1 MSFFSRKKQ
10 PSASQLAAS
19 SVTVAQ
25 TPSQALAQLAAK
37 DNAVQLQ
44 HLRDNDSSSSNTAN
58 GLVAA
63 PAQRQ
68 QARGTSPII
77 PQQPSQSQQQPPQ
90 ASQQPQQRPAYP
102 WSARRLLLP
111 PPLVIPKPGVPAPN
125 SPSPSPFPRYGHA
138 LPATAT
144 ASGEL
149 YLFGGLVRETA
160 RNDLYLF
167 STRDLSA
174 TLVQTAGEIPSPR
187 VGHASAIVSSVL
199 IIWGG
204 DTKTDPSSDQ
214 SEKQDDGLY
223 LLNLVSREWTRVAMH
238 GPAPA
243 GRYGHA
249 VTMVGT
255 KFFVFG
261 GQVDGEFLNDL
272 WSFDLNTP
280 WELCQPVGAAR
291 PAQRTGHACVTYQDR
306 IIVFGGTDG
315 QYHYNDTWSYDTN
328 TRTWSE
334 LQCIGF
340 IPSPREGHA
349 AAVVDDVIYIFGGR
363 GVDGKDLG
371 DLAAF
376 KMSNQRWYMF
386 QNMGPA
392 PSGRSGH
399 AMASMGT
406 RVFVLGG
413 ESFTPT
419 KGDDHG
425 IINVLDT
432 KHIKYPDSSKGPPG
446 NKSDRKSSATPTPPP
461 GPPAPGNNVPNGTRA
476 MSPTGAPQDV
486 DDLRRAISP
495 PGIRPG
501 TRTPNGAPVHS
512 SPNTKGKAPTRPRR
526 DDGDVLGTDDGNGTD
541 TGATTESVTTSRD
554 HAPSPDQTR
563 ARSPNSFSVTRAMSP
578 TSQSGSD
585 LYGNVQPPNV
595 ASVAMSGLAA
605 RSPSPVVDRSRPPL
619 DAFYQPSGGSPG
631 VNGNGNGHAQ
641 GKFGSTGNVTA
652 DLIRDYKVKEMEV
665 ETLRRREAWMKTALL
680 KASRSGFVQ
689 LDEETLEAEDIDFQD
704 DASDEQRKLAD
715 MVMNFRHFKTQ
726 MQTTLVNQARQA
738 SERIADAE
746 RMKSAAI
753 QEAAYYRAKLTAHEA
768 STPGEVSQIERERI
782 AELERHLA
790 TLLAEHTAQKK
801 TADELSDSLAL
812 QTTLL
817 EQAEARSSDANN
829 RADALEE
836 THHRVVREHSE
847 IRDRYVE
854 AEAALRDHADRLLGQ
869 TSLLEQ
875 KDAEASQ
882 VKRQVEELSQLR
894 DQHIRA
900 LDQARTALQAVASR
914 SEEDQRARDQ
924 ITQLEADIAE
934 LRGDLETR
942 TSEVEQARIRLAE
955 VENAWAKSREEADA
969 FRALTTGSL
978 GELLDSHRELRVDE
992 DRLTRGH
999 VEKVEAMEVEATS
1012 LRKMLKEV
1020 TQQLEEVQ
1028 RDLSEE
1034 RRRVRQTESE
1044 QTFLRSQIVG
1054 LRAQLSNSVLE
1065 QGRLRK
1071 DLAEK
1076 DNDLRGAL
1084 KETADTNIRLAMLR
1098 NYLSENGIIPDSDEP
1113 SSNSA
1118 SASRLADLEKQLEE
1132 RSLMYERS
1140 ERELNGALRRKREL
1154 EAQLSAMSQQQDRS
1168 RSMQNPDNQGDSDA
1182 DARALEA
1189 ERKLEETERSYKAR
1203 MRQMEEDYQ
1212 LAVHYVK
1219 GTEKMM
1225 RRMKDEV
1232 TRTKTAY
1239 ASLQAE
1245 LDTVR
1250 GRSSTEPRRG
1260 VNGRS
1265 TPSDDNHEHLR
1276 GQLIDAQK
1284 QSSRLINDNKDL
1296 RQRMETLEKDLDIMK
1311 DNFVISQREFDERQT
1326 RVEELELEL
1335 ERMNATLAVYREG
1348 SGASLLEQLTVE
1360 NTNLKRENEQL
1371 SHKIHLLLEVDQPL
1385 KRPSSMTSSENFE
1398 HLSNELDDWQR
1409 QMASSFGARR
1419 PLSDLESPSH
1429 LVGHERTR
1437 SRS

>member
-1 MSFFSRKKQ
+1 M
-10 PSASQLAAS
+10 
-19 SVTVAQ
+19 
-25 TPSQALAQLAAK
+25 
-37 DNAVQLQ
+37 
-44 HLRDNDSSSSNTAN
+44 
-58 GLVAA
+58 
-63 PAQRQ
+63 
-68 QARGTSPII
+68 
-77 PQQPSQSQQQPPQ
+77 
-90 ASQQPQQRPAYP
+90 
-102 WSARRLLLP
+102 
-111 PPLVIPKPGVPAPN
+111 
-125 SPSPSPFPRYGHA
+125 
-138 LPATAT
+138 
-144 ASGEL
+144 
-149 YLFGGLVRETA
+149 
-160 RNDLYLF
+160 
-167 STRDLSA
+167 
-174 TLVQTAGEIPSPR
+174 
-187 VGHASAIVSSVL
+187 
-199 IIWGG
+199 
-204 DTKTDPSSDQ
+204 
-214 SEKQDDGLY
+214 
-223 LLNLVSREWTRVAMH
+223 
-238 GPAPA
+238 
-243 GRYGHA
+243 
-249 VTMVGT
+249 
-255 KFFVFG
+255 
-261 GQVDGEFLNDL
+261 
-272 WSFDLNTP
+272 
-280 WELCQPVGAAR
+280 
-291 PAQRTGHACVTYQDR
+291 
-306 IIVFGGTDG
+306 
-315 QYHYNDTWSYDTN
+315 
-328 TRTWSE
+328 
-334 LQCIGF
+334 
-340 IPSPREGHA
+340 
-349 AAVVDDVIYIFGGR
+349 
-363 GVDGKDLG
+363 
-371 DLAAF
+371 
-376 KMSNQRWYMF
+376 
-386 QNMGPA
+386 
-392 PSGRSGH
+392 
-399 AMASMGT
+399 
-406 RVFVLGG
+406 
-413 ESFTPT
+413 
-419 KGDDHG
+419 
-425 IINVLDT
+425 
-432 KHIKYPDSSKGPPG
+432 
-446 NKSDRKSSATPTPPP
+446 
-461 GPPAPGNNVPNGTRA
+461 
-476 MSPTGAPQDV
+476 
-486 DDLRRAISP
+486 
-495 PGIRPG
+495 
-501 TRTPNGAPVHS
+501 
-512 SPNTKGKAPTRPRR
+512 
-526 DDGDVLGTDDGNGTD
+526 
-541 TGATTESVTTSRD
+541 
-554 HAPSPDQTR
+554 
-563 ARSPNSFSVTRAMSP
+563 
-578 TSQSGSD
+578 
-585 LYGNVQPPNV
+585 
-595 ASVAMSGLAA
+595 AMSGLGA

-631 VNGNGNGHAQ
+631 ANGNGNGHAQ

-689 LDEETLEAEDIDFQD
+689 LDEDALEAEDIDLQD
-704 DASDEQRKLAD
+704 DTNEEQRKLAD
-715 MVMNFRHFKTQ
+715 MVMNFRQFKTQ
-726 MQTTLVNQARQA
+726 MQTTLANQAREA

-790 TLLAEHTAQKK
+790 TLLAEQTAQKK

-817 EQAEARSSDANN
+817 EQAEARSSEASN

-836 THHRVVREHSE
+836 THHRIVREHSE

-854 AEAALRDHADRLLGQ
+854 VEAALREHADRLLGQ

-875 KDAEASQ
+875 KDAETSQ
-882 VKRQVEELSQLR
+882 VKRQVEELNQLR

-900 LDQARTALQAVASR
+900 LDQARTALQAVSSR

-924 ITQLEADIAE
+924 ITQLESDIAE

-942 TSEVEQARIRLAE
+942 TSEVEQAKIRLAE

-978 GELLDSHRELRVDE
+978 GELLDSHRELRADE

-999 VEKVEAMEVEATS
+999 AEKVEAMEVEAAS
-1012 LRKMLKEV
+1012 LRKMLKEA
-1020 TQQLEEVQ
+1020 TQQLEQVQ
-1028 RDLSEE
+1028 RDVSEE

-1054 LRAQLSNSVLE
+1054 LRAQLSSSVLE

-1076 DNDLRGAL
+1076 DDDLRGAL

-1113 SSNSA
+1113 SSNPG
-1118 SASRLADLEKQLEE
+1118 SASRLAELEKQLEE
-1132 RSLMYERS
+1132 RSLMHERS
-1140 ERELNGALRRKREL
+1140 ERELNGALRKKREL
-1154 EAQLSAMSQQQDRS
+1154 EAQLSAMSQQDRS
-1168 RSMQNPDNQGDSDA
+1168 RSMQSPVNQGDSDA

-1189 ERKLEETERSYKAR
+1189 ERKLEETERNYKAR

-1232 TRTKTAY
+1232 TRTKTAC

-1284 QSSRLINDNKDL
+1284 QSQRLINDNKDL

-1326 RVEELELEL
+1326 RVEELELEI

-1360 NTNLKRENEQL
+1360 NTNLKRDNEQL

-1419 PLSDLESPSH
+1419 PLSDFESPSH